1 MRKAKEYRP
10 NFEFIADGTSVANAA
25 YHLQFI
31 EYCLE
36 QRKTESSTTRSFL
49 NRTIVIELAS
59 IIEMLL
65 YEVLS
70 SLLVEG
76 RRGFRRSLFI
86 PDYIQFDK
94 LIDLAQ
100 YYGLI
105 NRNLSAEIKAIKTH
119 RNAIHFK
126 KFTKKR
132 ILEYNYYEDNLVDT
146 SIATFEKLLIALFS
160 SIKDE
165 KKTKTSF
172 VLPW

>member
-1 MRKAKEYRP
+1 MRKAIEYRP
-10 NFEFIADGTSVANAA
+10 NFDFICDGTSIANAA
-25 YHLQFI
+25 YHMQFI

-36 QRKTESSTTRSFL
+36 HRKTESSTSRSFL

-70 SLLVEG
+70 GLSVEG
-76 RRGFRRSLFI
+76 CRGSRRKLFI

-94 LIDLAQ
+94 LIDLSK

-105 NRNLSAEIKAIKTH
+105 NSDLSSEIKAIKAH

-132 ILEYNYYEDNLVDT
+132 ILEYDYYKDDLVDA
-146 SIATFEKLLIALFS
+146 SIVTFEKLLMALFL
-160 SIKDE
+160 SIKGVQR
-165 KKTKTSF
+165 TSF